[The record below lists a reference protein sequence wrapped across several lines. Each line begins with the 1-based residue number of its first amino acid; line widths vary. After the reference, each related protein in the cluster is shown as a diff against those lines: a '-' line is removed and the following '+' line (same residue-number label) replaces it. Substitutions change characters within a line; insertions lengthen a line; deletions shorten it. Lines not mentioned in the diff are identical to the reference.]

1 MGIPNYALSITMIF
15 GATVAGKL
23 LPTYYTQESM
33 NCALPNIPKPFL
45 YKTFISII
53 S

>member
-15 GATVAGKL
+15 GATVAGKF
-23 LPTYYTQESM
+23 LPTYYSQEPM
-33 NCALPNIPKPFL
+33 KNFPKL
-45 YKTFISII
+45 ILDKTFISII

>member
-15 GATVAGKL
+15 GATVAGKFL
-23 LPTYYTQESM
+23 HTYYSQE
-33 NCALPNIPKPFL
+33 PTKNIPKPFL
-45 YKTFISII
+45 YKTFISVI